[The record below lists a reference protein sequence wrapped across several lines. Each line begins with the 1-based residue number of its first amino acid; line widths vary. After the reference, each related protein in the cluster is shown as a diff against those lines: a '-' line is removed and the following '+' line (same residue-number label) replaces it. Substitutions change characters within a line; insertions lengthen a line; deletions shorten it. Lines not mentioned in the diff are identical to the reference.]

1 MLVSFVNIIT
11 VTFKNNRVDEI
22 DFNLALITRLI

>member
-1 MLVSFVNIIT
+1 MLVSFINIIT

>member
-1 MLVSFVNIIT
+1 MLLSFINIII

>member
-1 MLVSFVNIIT
+1 MLLSFINIIT

-22 DFNLALITRLI
+22 DFNLALIIRLI

>member
-22 DFNLALITRLI
+22 DFNLTLITRLI

>member
-1 MLVSFVNIIT
+1 MLISFINIIT

>member
-1 MLVSFVNIIT
+1 MLLSFINIIT

>member
-1 MLVSFVNIIT
+1 MLVSFINIIT

-22 DFNLALITRLI
+22 DFNLTLITRLI

>member
-1 MLVSFVNIIT
+1 MLVSFINIIT

-22 DFNLALITRLI
+22 DFNLVLITRLI